1 MAGNRL
7 ACVLFAVVVF
17 LIVSLG
23 VTYHVTYNIFGK
35 MFGISESKWKPA
47 AGGATLDLVGF
58 WVHLIVFAL
67 LIYVGM
73 LLKKNY

>member
-1 MAGNRL
+1 MAENHL
-7 ACVLFAVVVF
+7 MCVLFAVLVF
-17 LIVSLG
+17 LIVSLR
-23 VTYHVTYNIFGK
+23 VTYDLTYNIFGK
-35 MFGISESKWKPA
+35 IFGISESNWKPA
-47 AGGATLDLVGF
+47 AGGATLDSVGF